1 MMQVTKYIIEF
12 LISKKIK
19 TIPVYQ
25 GGAVMNFIDEIGR
38 HPKLNYVVP
47 YHEQALS
54 MQVDTMARLDGFAA
68 GFATSGPG
76 ATNLLTGVC
85 SAFYDSIPC
94 FYFTGQVGQ
103 IHLKKDRGVR
113 QLGFQETDVVE
124 IFKPITKYATQ
135 INDASKVR
143 YELEK
148 GYELAISG
156 RPGPVIFD
164 IPFNIQ
170 RTMVNPK
177 KLLSFKLNKKKI
189 SQLNIN
195 KINNLKKEI
204 NKAKKPLILVGG
216 GVNRAN
222 QEKQFLQFVRKY
234 KIPFVTTWMSQDL
247 TSYDDELYFG
257 SIGKNGHRS
266 ANHLTS
272 KCDLLICIGQRF
284 GVKNVFGEFGKKAK
298 IIAIDIDKNE
308 LNNGLVKPHIA
319 IEILIQD
326 LFLKLG
332 KNPKINRVNK
342 SWINECKKAK
352 ENLFKILIFN
362 KNTSERKKFISVYKF
377 FDIISKTI
385 NKNSLIFPD
394 AGANQVWFFQ
404 SFLQKKEQIIINHTG
419 HSPMGHSISASI
431 GGHYSKKSKNKKLI
445 AFTGDGGFMMNVQE
459 LEHIKNHKIP
469 VKIIVLD
476 NRSLGNTK
484 LGTLL
489 AFNGRTHGNDKKN
502 GYFPPNIEKIS
513 KGFGINYHEFYN
525 GTDVKLI
532 KKFKKF
538 LNEKGPSIFRVHLS
552 ETQNVAEL
560 HVLTDN
566 KKKDYFI

>member
-1 MMQVTKYIIEF
+1 MQVTKYIIEF

-25 GGAVMNFIDEIGR
+25 GGAVMNFIDEIGK

-47 YHEQALS
+47 YHEQALA
-54 MQVDTMARLDGFAA
+54 MQVDTMARLDGFGA

-124 IFKPITKYATQ
+124 VFKPITKYATQ
-135 INDASKVR
+135 INDASRIK

-148 GYELAISG
+148 GYHLAKSG

-170 RTMVNPK
+170 RTQINPK
-177 KLLSFKLNKKKI
+177 KLLGFKPKKEKISKINLDKIKKI
-189 SQLNIN
+189 E
-195 KINNLKKEI
+195 KEI
-204 NKAKKPLILVGG
+204 NKSKKPLILVGG
-216 GVNRAN
+216 GVKRSN
-222 QEKQFLQFVRKY
+222 QENNFLKFVRKY
-234 KIPFVTTWMSQDL
+234 KIPFVTTWMSQHI
-247 TSYDDELYFG
+247 TSFDDELYFG

-266 ANHLTS
+266 ANYLTS
-272 KCDLLICIGQRF
+272 NCDLLICIGQRF
-284 GVKNVFGEFGKKAK
+284 GVKNIFGEFGKKAK

-308 LNNGLVKPHIA
+308 LNNGLVKPNIS
-319 IEILIQD
+319 IQILIQD
-326 LFLKLG
+326 LFKKLNKKLKIRST
-332 KNPKINRVNK
+332 NKIWLNK
-342 SWINECKKAK
+342 CREIK
-352 ENLFKILIFN
+352 EKLFKIIIFN
-362 KNTSERKKFISVYKF
+362 KKISERKKFISVYKF
-377 FDIISKTI
+377 FDIISKLI

-419 HSPMGHSISASI
+419 HSPMGHSIAASI
-431 GGHYSKKSKNKKLI
+431 GGYYSKKSKNKKII

-469 VKIIVLD
+469 IKIVILD

-502 GYFPPNIEKIS
+502 GYFPPDIKKIS
-513 KGFGINYHEFYN
+513 QGFGIKYNEFYN
-525 GTDVKLI
+525 GSDRRLEE
-532 KKFKKF
+532 KFKLF
-538 LNEKGPSIFRVHLS
+538 LKEKGPGIFRVHLS
-552 ETQNVAEL
+552 EFQNVAEL

-566 KKKDYFI
+566 KNRNYFI